1 MGKFKKKL
9 QKWIHPTFKDHFNM
23 KKNHTPKDDFNMKK
37 ILLPKTISLIQFFV
51 FFLNYDS

>member
-37 ILLPKTISLIQFFV
+37 ILLPKTTQNAPKYKAKTL
-51 FFLNYDS
+51 

>member
-51 FFLNYDS
+51 FFFKL